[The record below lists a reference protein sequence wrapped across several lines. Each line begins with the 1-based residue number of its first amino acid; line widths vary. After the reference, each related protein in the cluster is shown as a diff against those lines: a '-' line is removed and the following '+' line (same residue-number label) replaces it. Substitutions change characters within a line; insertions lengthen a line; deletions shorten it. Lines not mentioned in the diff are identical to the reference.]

1 MGPLE
6 LLYKCLRLVGINS
19 LTNIFNYILFKDK
32 LPEEWMMSWLLPI
45 FKGKGDQLNPE
56 SYRGI
61 KLLEHVF
68 KLYKKILYGH
78 LHEVVDIDKIWYCLC
93 QGEGMLMLCLF

>member
-1 MGPLE
+1 MGPLG

-45 FKGKGDQLNPE
+45 FKGKGDQLNQE

-78 LHEVVDIDKIWYCLC
+78 LHEVVDIDIVYGIVYVREREC
-93 QGEGMLMLCLF
+93 